1 MTSSHPEDRIRLSI
15 ELALTAKDTQ
25 RQETQDAE
33 ARALG
38 MSGAEI
44 DAARRGRSF
53 DAKTSIAMALAI
65 ASASGSSELAA
76 ERARKWYRS
85 RNGIVRPVN
94 GSTKQCVRENPLR
107 WRSAAHSWHAADS
120 SALPSFC
127 RLR

>member
-53 DAKTSIAMALAI
+53 DALEGPFRI
-65 ASASGSSELAA
+65 SSP
-76 ERARKWYRS
+76 AR
-85 RNGIVRPVN
+85 
-94 GSTKQCVRENPLR
+94 
-107 WRSAAHSWHAADS
+107 
-120 SALPSFC
+120 
-127 RLR
+127 

>member
-76 ERARKWYRS
+76 ERAKAQKAGFS
-85 RNGIVRPVN
+85 
-94 GSTKQCVRENPLR
+94 E
-107 WRSAAHSWHAADS
+107 DE
-120 SALPSFC
+120 C
-127 RLR
+127 RLIEEFARKYTAQAAKHG

>member
-65 ASASGSSELAA
+65 ASHCATR
-76 ERARKWYRS
+76 ERLHQAVYARKSVAVEVRRS
-85 RNGIVRPVN
+85 FLARG
-94 GSTKQCVRENPLR
+94 G
-107 WRSAAHSWHAADS
+107 
-120 SALPSFC
+120 
-127 RLR
+127 